1 MVLPKSDPKVSIK
14 KRTAKETGRKLH
26 DAGKAVSN
34 CPFSYSLPP
43 SGYSLYLRGR
53 VQNVWHSSSSP
64 KIGEVAAKQTE
75 EYDSIPIRLP
85 SRSPPTP
92 LRIPQH

>member
-26 DAGKAVSN
+26 AACKAAPK

-53 VQNVWHSSSSP
+53 V
-64 KIGEVAAKQTE
+64 
-75 EYDSIPIRLP
+75 
-85 SRSPPTP
+85 
-92 LRIPQH
+92 